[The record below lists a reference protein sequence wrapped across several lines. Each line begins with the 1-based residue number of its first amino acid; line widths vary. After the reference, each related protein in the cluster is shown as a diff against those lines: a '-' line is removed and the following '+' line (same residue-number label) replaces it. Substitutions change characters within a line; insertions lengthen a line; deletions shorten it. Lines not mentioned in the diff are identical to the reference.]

1 MASGLRQHASA
12 LWLAS
17 RSADAAHWQVRFTW
31 ISTSGALGRNE
42 RGGGGGGPCNEFVG
56 MSALPLFEK
65 LLGEDLRDSVGVQF
79 VVETPFLFDVEEVLR
94 FERDKR
100 QIEASGYGFI
110 DVKDL
115 RVRACL
121 CSRGKSS
128 IRVVSSSRN
137 ATYSA
142 GLAELI
148 TVEASASSRIFAL
161 MTAESREQA

>member
-1 MASGLRQHASA
+1 V
-12 LWLAS
+12 AS

-56 MSALPLFEK
+56 MSALPFFEK

-115 RVRACL
+115 RVRA
-121 CSRGKSS
+121 
-128 IRVVSSSRN
+128 
-137 ATYSA
+137 SA
-142 GLAELI
+142 P
-148 TVEASASSRIFAL
+148 EANQASGW
-161 MTAESREQA
+161 